1 MVKMNSNMCF
11 VKARNAA
18 KIGGHIYFLIFSR
31 ASDAMT
37 FHLVP
42 SKKMYEKCARLS
54 HSKSISTDVL
64 KLNISNQEI
73 SRRYEGILFYKK
85 NQM

>member
-54 HSKSISTDVL
+54 HSESISTDVQ
-64 KLNISNQEI
+64 KITNPEP
-73 SRRYEGILFYKK
+73 GILFYKRIK
-85 NQM
+85 CDINQ